1 MSSEDINKKLNRIES
16 KLESLGGIEEDIEK
30 IAKREDKELN
40 KIEKEET
47 NIEKTLLRIG
57 NFTLKR
63 SKILELARGVA
74 GAFLGV
80 GLGQALGV
88 SLNLAKKIPWP
99 NAIGLLVFIFVLAG
113 LLIYKND
120 KTLIQGSQ
128 KHPLRYISD
137 KIGVLYG
144 ISLVVELIGLILFN
158 NFPGWNGL
166 LVKALVVGSFPAMSS
181 AAAFTIL

>member
-1 MSSEDINKKLNRIES
+1 MSESINNRLDRIEN
-16 KLESLGGIEEDIEK
+16 KLEALGGIEADLEK
-30 IAKREDKELN
+30 IVEKEDKDLKKVEVEEE
-40 KIEKEET
+40 KIER
-47 NIEKTLLRIG
+47 TLLRIG

-63 SKILELARGVA
+63 SRLLELARGVA

-88 SLNLAKKIPWP
+88 SVTLAKHIPWP
-99 NAIGLLVFIFVLAG
+99 NAIGLLLFILILAG

-137 KIGVLYG
+137 KVALLYG
-144 ISLVVELIGLILFN
+144 ISVVVELIGLILFN
-158 NFPGWNGL
+158 NFPGWNTVL
-166 LVKALVVGSFPAMSS
+166 IKALVVGSFPAMSS
-181 AAAFTIL
+181 AAAFSIL